1 MGQKKVNKKSTTIS
15 SSEPSFNDDDNKK
28 EVKLDKAIEGTIS
41 WLEKDKNDPFREW
54 KDRLH
59 QFTKSFDNDMEGPY
73 DVVFIFAGGNDAKS
87 AFIPFYVKTAKG
99 EEEFSLTEKDDG
111 RDSSLFGD
119 LQRIMDH
126 LGPKMNTNFTP

>member
-1 MGQKKVNKKSTTIS
+1 MG
-15 SSEPSFNDDDNKK
+15 
-28 EVKLDKAIEGTIS
+28 
-41 WLEKDKNDPFREW
+41 
-54 KDRLH
+54 
-59 QFTKSFDNDMEGPY
+59 EGPY
-73 DVVFIFAGGNDAKS
+73 DVVFIFVGGNDAKS

-126 LGPKMNTNFTP
+126 LGPKMNTDFTPKTTKEEEPTPTSTSISKTKEKEEAEAEFPMVVFPMMPPLMIPAFQKVPLL